1 MNGRYV
7 KSGMISKA
15 LEDAYRDFV
24 MQHKFPFAVLH
35 FHLNGEEVDINVHP
49 TKMELRFQKQ
59 QEVYGTVFEA
69 VHRTLLEP
77 ELIQRAEVPEP
88 VAVRMEERRNAG
100 QKRKLREERKVLFFC
115 VRELLHPWQEKAGQF
130 TGENP
135 YTKKDA
141 ESTERTG
148 AAQPAE
154 HTENSEVM
162 QPTGDQERTGAVQSM
177 ESTAGTQVQ
186 PDPGVGQ
193 CRTGRATVRDEDY
206 FIRKMRERVLSYHNR
221 SSSAEVS
228 DKNGIFRQDEQM
240 ERISERVQE
249 QKEKPKQMDLF
260 EENFLK
266 REVRAEYKLI
276 GQVFD
281 TYWLV
286 EFQDKLYIID
296 QHAAHERV
304 LYERTLQGMKT
315 REFTSQ
321 YLSPP
326 IILSLSMQEATASE

>member
-1 MNGRYV
+1 
-7 KSGMISKA
+7 
-15 LEDAYRDFV
+15 
-24 MQHKFPFAVLH
+24 
-35 FHLNGEEVDINVHP
+35 
-49 TKMELRFQKQ
+49 
-59 QEVYGTVFEA
+59 
-69 VHRTLLEP
+69 
-77 ELIQRAEVPEP
+77 
-88 VAVRMEERRNAG
+88 
-100 QKRKLREERKVLFFC
+100 
-115 VRELLHPWQEKAGQF
+115 
-130 TGENP
+130 
-135 YTKKDA
+135 
-141 ESTERTG
+141 
-148 AAQPAE
+148 
-154 HTENSEVM
+154 
-162 QPTGDQERTGAVQSM
+162 M

-186 PDPGVGQ
+186 PDPVPDNAG
-193 CRTGRATVRDEDY
+193 TGKATVRDEDY

-304 LYERTLQGMKT
+304 LYERTLRGMKT

-326 IILSLSMQEATASE
+326 IILSLSMQEAQLLNENLDRFTRIGFEIEPFGGEEYAVRAVPDNLFSIAKKELLMEMLDDLADGLSTGMTPELIDEKVASMSCKAAVKGNNRLSAQEVDELIAELLTLDNPYHCPHGRPTIIAMTKHDLEKKFKRII

>member
-1 MNGRYV
+1 
-7 KSGMISKA
+7 
-15 LEDAYRDFV
+15 
-24 MQHKFPFAVLH
+24 
-35 FHLNGEEVDINVHP
+35 
-49 TKMELRFQKQ
+49 
-59 QEVYGTVFEA
+59 
-69 VHRTLLEP
+69 
-77 ELIQRAEVPEP
+77 
-88 VAVRMEERRNAG
+88 MEEEKRRS
-100 QKRKLREERKVLFFC
+100 E
-115 VRELLHPWQEKAGQF
+115 EKAERRKESPFLLRPRASASMAGESR
-130 TGENP
+130 TVYGENP

-141 ESTERTG
+141 EST
-148 AAQPAE
+148 
-154 HTENSEVM
+154 
-162 QPTGDQERTGAVQSM
+162 ERTGAVQSM

-186 PDPGVGQ
+186 PDPVPDNAG
-193 CRTGRATVRDEDY
+193 TGRATVRDEDY

-304 LYERTLQGMKT
+304 LYERTLRGMKT

-321 YLSPP
+321 IFKPSDHFVF
-326 IILSLSMQEATASE
+326 IHAGGTASE